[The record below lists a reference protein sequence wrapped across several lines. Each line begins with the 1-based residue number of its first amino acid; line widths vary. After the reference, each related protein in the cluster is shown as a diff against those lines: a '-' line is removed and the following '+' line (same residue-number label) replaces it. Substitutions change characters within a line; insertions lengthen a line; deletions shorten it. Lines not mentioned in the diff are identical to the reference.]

1 MPADS
6 NSMPLQGLKVVDL
19 TDDSGRFATGLLTE
33 MGADVVRIS
42 PNGSSGAPMADARAA
57 RRGGVLDWW
66 YDGGKRR
73 RLLDLDAP
81 ADREAYRR
89 LAEAAD
95 VIVETERPGRLDELG
110 IDHAQLLAAN
120 PRLCQVSI
128 TPFGRTG
135 PWRDW
140 MTSDLVSAALAGT
153 LSVTG
158 LPDRPLNLWGRQA
171 YNYAGFMGAQCAL
184 AAVLAARADG
194 HGRLVDVSI
203 HETVSGSIEHPLMQW
218 LFDDQLPLDKLAG
231 RRGALHWLRAYD
243 LAETRNGYIMITPT
257 PDSAR
262 LIDWLIEDGVEE
274 ARAWQ
279 NMETTE
285 AVERIDDIMDAVRA
299 WVRRYDAR
307 ELWWEAQRR
316 HVAFGGVLDVP
327 AVAAIPQFAH
337 RRFFAAAE
345 VDGAAVPQPA
355 RLVRFSGAPA
365 AAPEP
370 PAADD
375 TALEEI
381 LASWGGSGF
390 PGATGSG
397 AEARS
402 DESGSGAE
410 ARSHKPGPRP
420 LEGLRV
426 ADFTWVLAG
435 PFATRML
442 GDLGADVIRIQ
453 NEERSTLVNR
463 PEHPYFFVW
472 NRSKRS
478 ATLNMKHPKALATVR
493 RLLEHCDVLIE
504 NYSAGVLD
512 AWGLDWETVH
522 GWNPRLVYVTM
533 SGCGHDG
540 PWRHVIS
547 YAPTVHAVCGI
558 THLTNFADRGDV
570 GPGYSLND
578 HLAGYAAAATT
589 LAALCARERTGQGQK
604 IDMAQL
610 EVGSYCVG
618 PALLDY
624 LANDRDTAPRGN
636 ADGLQDHV
644 PNEVYPCRDGFVA
657 VSVTSAAQWQAL
669 VGLLEDGRV
678 ADPAWQNEAVRGEH
692 RAEIDTTVAAW
703 VAERGAEDA
712 MRALQAAGV
721 PAGKVQH
728 IGELIEQDEQHRA
741 RGFWQPATH
750 DAFGERLT
758 DTFPALWD
766 GERPP
771 VARLAP
777 SYLGEHNFEVY
788 TALAGLDEGE
798 IAEGIGD
805 GLFS

>member
-1 MPADS
+1 MPAATE
-6 NSMPLQGLKVVDL
+6 SMPLQGLRVVDV
-19 TDDSGRFATGLLTE
+19 TDDSGRFATRLLTE
-33 MGADVVRIS
+33 MGADVVRITA
-42 PNGSSGAPMADARAA
+42 NGSPGQPMRDERAA

-73 RLLDLDAP
+73 RLLNLETP
-81 ADREAYRR
+81 ADREEYRR
-89 LAEAAD
+89 LAALAD
-95 VIVETERPGRLDELG
+95 LIVETERPGRLHELG
-110 IDHAQLLAAN
+110 IDHPQLLTSS

-135 PWRDW
+135 PRRHWV
-140 MTSDLVSAALAGT
+140 TSDLVSAALGGS

-158 LPDRPLNLWGRQA
+158 LPERPLNLWGRQA
-171 YNYAGFMGAQCAL
+171 FNYAGFMAAQCAL

-194 HGRLVDVSI
+194 HGRHVDVSI
-203 HETVSGSIEHPLMQW
+203 HETVSGSIENPLMQW
-218 LFDDQLPLDKLAG
+218 LFDDLLPLPKLAE
-231 RRGALHWLRAYD
+231 RQGALHWLRAYD
-243 LAETRNGYIMITPT
+243 LAECRSGYLMITPT

-262 LIDWLIEDGVEE
+262 LIEWLIEDGIDE

-279 NMETTE
+279 HMETTE
-285 AVERIDDIMDAVRA
+285 AVDHIDDIMAAVRR

-307 ELWWEAQRR
+307 ELWWEAQSR

-327 AVAAIPQFAH
+327 AVAAIPQFGH
-337 RRFFAAAE
+337 RHFFAAAQANGTS
-345 VDGAAVPQPA
+345 VQQPA
-355 RLVRFSGAPA
+355 HLVRFSDAPA
-365 AAPEP
+365 PAPRP

-375 TALEEI
+375 TALEDI
-381 LASWGGSGF
+381 LAAWQRETPRAQPPAPANGQ
-390 PGATGSG
+390 
-397 AEARS
+397 
-402 DESGSGAE
+402 
-410 ARSHKPGPRP
+410 KPRP
-420 LEGLRV
+420 LEGVRI

-463 PEHPYFFVW
+463 PDYPYYFVW

-493 RLLEHCDVLIE
+493 KLLEHCDVLIE

-522 GWNPRLVYVTM
+522 AWNPRLVYVTM

-540 PWRHVIS
+540 PWSHVIS

-578 HLAGYAAAATT
+578 HLAGFAAAATT
-589 LAALCARERTGQGQK
+589 LAALFARARTGRGQK

-610 EVGSYCVG
+610 EVGSYAIG
-618 PALLDY
+618 PALIDHF
-624 LANDRDTAPRGN
+624 ANARDAQPHGN
-636 ADGLQDHV
+636 VDGLQDHV
-644 PNEVYPCRDGFVA
+644 PNEVYRCRDGFVA
-657 VSVTSAAQWQAL
+657 VSVTNAAQWQSL
-669 VGLLEDGRV
+669 VRLLDDARL
-678 ADPAWQNEAVRGEH
+678 ADPAWQDEATRASH
-692 RAEIDTTVAAW
+692 RREIDAAIAAW
-703 VAERGAEDA
+703 MSRRDAEDA
-712 MRALQAAGV
+712 MGTLQTAGV

-728 IGELIEQDEQHRA
+728 IGELIETDEQHRA
-741 RGFWQPATH
+741 RAFWRPVSH
-750 DAFGERLT
+750 DFFGDRLT

-771 VARLAP
+771 VERLAP
-777 SYLGEHNFEVY
+777 AYLGEHNFQVY
-788 TALAGLDEGE
+788 GELAGMDEQE
-798 IAEGIGD
+798 IAEGMAD